1 MIDRLED
8 TYADFIQNVKG
19 FDTIPEFFRE
29 HLYSPPNKE
38 ARDAALDNL
47 YQKLK
52 SVTGEEMT
60 ANIHRL
66 ILLNKLTDE
75 LDLETAQ
82 VLLKTDLKKVP
93 DIENAALS
101 VDQLN
106 RAIQQA
112 GRFEDRVRQIEM
124 VAEALSFFFALSKL
138 PMIRLVL
145 APIKVAAS
153 MVGALELVGTME
165 AGYNISKNIKD
176 MKPFTEAFVEREK
189 ELLASLASV

>member
-1 MIDRLED
+1 
-8 TYADFIQNVKG
+8 
-19 FDTIPEFFRE
+19 
-29 HLYSPPNKE
+29 
-38 ARDAALDNL
+38 
-47 YQKLK
+47 QKLK